1 MAKEVRRYSEA
12 FKRQVVEE
20 LEQGKFSSAFDAQQS
35 YGILGDRTVF
45 RWMKKYG
52 RDNLFPKL
60 VRIET
65 MKERDKKKEGA
76 FSSGSSPRRGNAEAE
91 TGPDDRPDHSPGPFP
106 PAALDRNR
114 RGSPAAPGSGCHF
127 RAGNLHSS
135 DSLCTA
141 GDIQLDGG
149 G

>member
-1 MAKEVRRYSEA
+1 MAQEVRRYSEA

-20 LEQGKFSSAFDAQQS
+20 LESGKFKTAFEAQQS

-65 MKERDKKKEGA
+65 MNEKDRVKEARMRIRNLETALSDAHIDNCLEHAFLEIACERMGISVEDFKKKHEL
-76 FSSGSSPRRGNAEAE
+76 
-91 TGPDDRPDHSPGPFP
+91 T
-106 PAALDRNR
+106 L
-114 RGSPAAPGSGCHF
+114 
-127 RAGNLHSS
+127 S
-135 DSLCTA
+135 DVRKMRDLK
-141 GDIQLDGG
+141 
-149 G
+149 

>member
-20 LEQGKFSSAFDAQQS
+20 LEQGKFTSAFDAQQS
-35 YGILGDRTVF
+35 YGILGDRTVS

-65 MKERDKKKEGA
+65 MKEKDRVKEERMRIRNLETALSDAHIDNCLEHAFLEIACERMGISVEDFKKKHEL
-76 FSSGSSPRRGNAEAE
+76 
-91 TGPDDRPDHSPGPFP
+91 T
-106 PAALDRNR
+106 L
-114 RGSPAAPGSGCHF
+114 
-127 RAGNLHSS
+127 S
-135 DSLCTA
+135 DVRKMRDLK
-141 GDIQLDGG
+141 
-149 G
+149 

>member
-1 MAKEVRRYSEA
+1 MAQEVRRYSEA

-20 LEQGKFSSAFDAQQS
+20 LEKGKFSSAFDAQQS

-65 MKERDKKKEGA
+65 MKERDKKKE
-76 FSSGSSPRRGNAEAE
+76 
-91 TGPDDRPDHSPGPFP
+91 DRKRIRDLE
-106 PAALDRNR
+106 AAL
-114 RGSPAAPGSGCHF
+114 
-127 RAGNLHSS
+127 S
-135 DSLCTA
+135 DAHIDNCLEHAFLEIACERMGISIEDFKKKHELTLS
-141 GDIQLDGG
+141 DVRKMRDLK
-149 G
+149 